1 MSYRKIQGAL
11 DTHLQTFS
19 SADVVFS
26 SHPFAPKTGQDF
38 VVAQFIPGR
47 ARTVLL
53 GPVMPA
59 EYRGLYQIDIRGL
72 DVVAAL
78 DQVDQLRG
86 HFIKGLVLSFEG
98 LDVILEQSEAGPN
111 RGNLKHTNIPLTIHW
126 RSYF

>member
-11 DTHLQTFS
+11 DTHLQALS
-19 SADVVFS
+19 SDDVVFP
-26 SHPFAPKTGQDF
+26 SHPFAPKTGQEF
-38 VVAQFIPGR
+38 VVAQLIPGR
-47 ARTVLL
+47 ANTVLL
-53 GPVMPA
+53 GPDMPA

-78 DQVDQLRG
+78 DQVDQLRN
-86 HFIKGLVLSFEG
+86 HFAKGQILTFEG
-98 LDVILEQSEAGPN
+98 MDIILEQSEAGPN